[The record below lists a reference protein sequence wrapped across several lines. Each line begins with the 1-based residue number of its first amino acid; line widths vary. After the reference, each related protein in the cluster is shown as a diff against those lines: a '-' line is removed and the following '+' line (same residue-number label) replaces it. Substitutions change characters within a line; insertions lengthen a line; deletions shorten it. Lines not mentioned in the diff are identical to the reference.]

1 MKKLLIAFCLCFA
14 FALPVVSCHA
24 AQEIRALVSDFR
36 LDGTP
41 QEWVSGIID
50 IRRFSEVACV
60 VVYDETEDTGG
71 VDALVNVTLNPT
83 STVGDNAAS
92 GYFWD
97 FGAPPPAG
105 TMVNSKTISADEEYI
120 FWFPMDLSMPYL
132 QITVTGGEGDLD
144 SGDYIDLTVYLI
156 GKI

>member
-1 MKKLLIAFCLCFA
+1 MKKLLIAFCLCLA
-14 FALPVVSCHA
+14 FVLPVASSHA
-24 AQEIRALVSDFR
+24 AQEIRTLVENII
-36 LDGTP
+36 LDGDP

-50 IRRFSEVACV
+50 IRRFSRVTCV

-71 VDALVNVTLNPT
+71 VEALVSITLNPT
-83 STVGDNAAS
+83 STVGTNVAS
-92 GYFWD
+92 GFFWD

-105 TMVNSKTISADEEYI
+105 TMVNSETINADGEYI

-132 QITVTGGEGDLD
+132 QITVTGAAGQLD
-144 SGDYIDLTVYLI
+144 SGDFIDLTVYLI